1 MNRDRVGL
9 GTKAGFTMVELM
21 IVVSII
27 GMLAILSLPG
37 YNRFMQNWKLNGETQ
52 QFASVL
58 RTARSAAV
66 MKNTDVVFTFDMDT
80 NTYWYYEDL
89 DRNRSRGASEYLSS
103 TYELTPGVI
112 ITAHT
117 FPARTLIFG
126 SKGNTSNSGTITLRN
141 SNHKSKGIRIYGGTG
156 NISVD

>member
-1 MNRDRVGL
+1 MNEDRLRL
-9 GTKAGFTMVELM
+9 GTKSGFTMVELM

-52 QFASVL
+52 QLASVL

-66 MKNTDVVFTFDMDT
+66 MKNINVVFTFDMDT
-80 NTYWYYEDL
+80 NTYWYFEDL
-89 DRNRSRGASEYLSS
+89 DRNGSRGASEYLSS

-117 FPARTLIFG
+117 FPSRTLIFG

-141 SNHKSKGIRIYGGTG
+141 SNHKNRGIRIYGGTG

>member
-1 MNRDRVGL
+1 
-9 GTKAGFTMVELM
+9 MVELM

-66 MKNTDVVFTFDMDT
+66 MKNIDVVFTFDMDS
-80 NTYWYYEDL
+80 NTYWYYEDR
-89 DRNRSRGASEYLSS
+89 DGNRSRGASEYLSS

-117 FPARTLIFG
+117 FPSRTLIFG

-141 SNHKSKGIRIYGGTG
+141 SNHKNRGIRIYGGTG